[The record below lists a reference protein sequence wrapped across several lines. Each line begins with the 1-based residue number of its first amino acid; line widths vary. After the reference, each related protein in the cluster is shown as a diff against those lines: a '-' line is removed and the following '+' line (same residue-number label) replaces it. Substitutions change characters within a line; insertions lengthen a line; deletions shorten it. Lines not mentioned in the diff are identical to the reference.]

1 MIHYT
6 VLIPQRDS
14 TDAVRDLVPRLC
26 QVFDSLLL
34 PYEIIC
40 IDDASAAGADSTW
53 EELLSEFGPLRVL
66 HFDSVRGTSAA
77 LTAGIAAARGELIL
91 AIDPKTRL
99 SADKIPQ
106 LIARLSQND
115 LVVARPERSLSS
127 QVRCALSKISRFL
140 VGEPQL
146 AASEDLFWAA
156 RREAVCGL
164 ALARGAFRILSELVA
179 DRGFRVCELTF
190 AEHRPP
196 QGAAVRVGPV
206 RRLAI
211 GWLHRRFEPHLAR
224 ELVPSGMAPHLKIA
238 RVELPLRQAPQAA
251 LVPLEKDRR
260 DSA

>member
-1 MIHYT
+1 MIRYT
-6 VLIPQRDS
+6 VLIPQRNS

-40 IDDASAAGADSTW
+40 IDDASAASAW
-53 EELLSEFGPLRVL
+53 EELLFEFAPLRVL

-91 AIDPKTRL
+91 AIAPKTRL
-99 SADKIPQ
+99 SVDKVPQ

-115 LVVARPERSLSS
+115 LVVARPEQSLGS
-127 QVRCALSKISRFL
+127 QVRSALSKISRFL
-140 VGEPQL
+140 AGEPQL

-164 ALARGAFRILSELVA
+164 AMARGAFRILSELVA
-179 DRGFRVCELTF
+179 EEGFRVCELTF
-190 AEHRPP
+190 ASGRPP
-196 QGAAVRVGPV
+196 QGVQLHLGLV
-206 RRLAI
+206 RRMAI

-224 ELVPSGMAPHLKIA
+224 ELVPSGTAPHMKIV
-238 RVELPLRQAPQAA
+238 RIEVPLRQVPQAA
-251 LVPLEKDRR
+251 LVPLEKDQRE
-260 DSA
+260 SA